1 MSRKY
6 VILGYFFFFQTEE
19 FTPSFYAGENKLVDK
34 KKKKKQSGSQKGS
47 QKQYFEYWISFPL
60 D

>member
-34 KKKKKQSGSQKGS
+34 KKKKKTV
-47 QKQYFEYWISFPL
+47 L
-60 D
+60 